1 MKNIII
7 LYIPV
12 LHEGYIK
19 FFEKYA
25 KQADVLYVLGQE
37 LIDEFSYLHKE
48 IRAIDPEVMKQLI
61 RSLYIFADVRILTHE
76 LIQELSGCNIL
87 TANEGVSERV
97 IDKYFKNSFV
107 IFDSVFLRWDEKH
120 ISAQKPVIH
129 KKVSTDDADRKIIAL
144 AEKQSDKSSD
154 WWRHV
159 GAVITK
165 NGENIFEGYNKHVPS
180 EHIPY
185 AFGDIRDFVKAG
197 QKSDVSSALHAE
209 QTIITAAAKHVL
221 EGASIYLTV
230 FPCVVCAKLIAYSGI
245 KKVYFSGGHATFDG
259 EDVLNANGVET
270 ILVKE

>member
-19 FFEKYA
+19 FFESYA
-25 KQADVLYVLGQE
+25 GSQVVLYILSQE
-37 LIDEFSYLHKE
+37 LIDEFTYLHKE
-48 IRAIDPEVMKQLI
+48 IRAISPETAKRLVK
-61 RSLYIFADVRILTHE
+61 SLNIFADVKILTHDLIPE
-76 LIQELSGCNIL
+76 LLGCNIV
-87 TANEGVSERV
+87 TSNENVSAHVIER
-97 IDKYFKNSFV
+97 YFKNSFV
-107 IFDSVFLRWDEKH
+107 IFGSVFLRWDERDV
-120 ISAQKPVIH
+120 SSQKPVTHHTI
-129 KKVSTDDADRKIIAL
+129 STNDADREMIAL
-144 AEKQSDKSSD
+144 AKKQSDKSSD

-165 NGENIFEGYNKHVPS
+165 NGEKIFEGYNKHVPS

-209 QTIITAAAKHVL
+209 QTIITAAAKQVL
-221 EGASIYLTV
+221 EGSSIYLTV
-230 FPCVVCAKLIAYSGI
+230 FPCAVCAKLIAYSGI

-259 EDVLNANGVET
+259 EDILNANGVET